1 MAYDLDFR
9 RRAISMLDEGFTL
22 ASVSDLLDVGT
33 ASLTR
38 WKRRAGQ
45 DNLAFQ
51 YPKSRG
57 AYKLDECALQAYLKE
72 NPDAYLDEIA
82 EAIGSKRSTV
92 WDGLKRLNITRKKRH
107 HNTVKETKKS
117 VNSMKKH

>member
-9 RRAISMLDEGFTL
+9 RRAVSLLEEGFTL
-22 ASVSDLLDVGT
+22 DSVSKLLNVGT

-38 WKRRAGQ
+38 WKQRAAQ
-45 DNLAFQ
+45 DNLAAH
-51 YPKSRG
+51 YPKFRG
-57 AYKLDECALQAYLKE
+57 TYKLDESALKAYLKE

-92 WDGLKRLNITRKKRH
+92 WDALERLKITRKKRRR
-107 HNTVKETKKS
+107 NIAKGTKKS
-117 VNSMKKH
+117 AAFMKKY

>member
-9 RRAISMLDEGFTL
+9 RRAVSMLEEGFTL
-22 ASVSDLLDVGT
+22 DSVSQLLNVGT

-38 WKRRAGQ
+38 WKVRAAQ
-45 DNLAFQ
+45 DNLAVQ

-57 AYKLDECALQAYLKE
+57 AYKIDESALKSYLE
-72 NPDAYLDEIA
+72 DHPDAYLDEVA

-92 WDGLKRLNITRKKRH
+92 WDALKRLQITRKKRH
-107 HNTVKETKKS
+107 RNTAKGTKK
-117 VNSMKKH
+117 NARFMKKH